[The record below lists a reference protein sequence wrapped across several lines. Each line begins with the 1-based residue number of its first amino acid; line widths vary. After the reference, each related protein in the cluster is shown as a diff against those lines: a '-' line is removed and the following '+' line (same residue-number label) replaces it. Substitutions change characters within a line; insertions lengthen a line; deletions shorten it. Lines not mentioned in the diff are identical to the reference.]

1 MFSCLQNIHQY
12 MSYFHSLI
20 ATSPGLEDSWPAWVM
35 EAYQLQ
41 IQSLLSR
48 LRNNADISETLTCL
62 NHLLT
67 SQHDSGC
74 ELYSFCSDFTSAH
87 KFFMSGPYESLLYRL
102 LDVMSDVT
110 IYKVSSKLIS
120 AAFTGGR
127 LDVSFEVSGLKNRT
141 VLHINNALD
150 TCKPTFKICA
160 FRGYITQK
168 HSPHQARL
176 YSPQFA
182 RHIKLSHNERP
193 KYMLFCKSGSCE
205 VLHHSI
211 SRCSIAYL
219 TISCYDFG
227 NVHLSY

>member
-1 MFSCLQNIHQY
+1 
-12 MSYFHSLI
+12 
-20 ATSPGLEDSWPAWVM
+20 M

-127 LDVSFEVSGLKNRT
+127 LDVSFEVSGLKIEQYFT
-141 VLHINNALD
+141 
-150 TCKPTFKICA
+150 
-160 FRGYITQK
+160 
-168 HSPHQARL
+168 
-176 YSPQFA
+176 
-182 RHIKLSHNERP
+182 
-193 KYMLFCKSGSCE
+193 
-205 VLHHSI
+205 SI
-211 SRCSIAYL
+211 MI
-219 TISCYDFG
+219 
-227 NVHLSY
+227 

>member
-1 MFSCLQNIHQY
+1 

-20 ATSPGLEDSWPAWVM
+20 ATSPRLEDSRPARVM

-48 LRNNADISETLTCL
+48 LRNNADIPQTLTCL

-120 AAFTGGR
+120 AAFTSGR
-127 LDVSFEVSGLKNRT
+127 LDVSFEVSGFKMEQST
-141 VLHINNALD
+141 QINNALD
-150 TCKPTFKICA
+150 TSKPTFKFCA
-160 FRGYITQK
+160 FDGYIPQN
-168 HSPHQARL
+168 HSPHHVRL
-176 YSPQFA
+176 NSPQFTT
-182 RHIKLSHNERP
+182 HIKLPHNEMP
-193 KYMLFCKSGSCE
+193 KYLLFCKSGSCE

-211 SRCSIAYL
+211 S
-219 TISCYDFG
+219 
-227 NVHLSY
+227 